1 MVTVYEKVTAWRGD
15 GSPSAMRLLEGA
27 ILWCLGV
34 DKGHLLSLRGL
45 SKALGGNPVLFSH
58 DYMIL

>member
-1 MVTVYEKVTAWRGD
+1 
-15 GSPSAMRLLEGA
+15 MRLLEGA

-34 DKGHLLSLRGL
+34 DRGHLLSLRGL